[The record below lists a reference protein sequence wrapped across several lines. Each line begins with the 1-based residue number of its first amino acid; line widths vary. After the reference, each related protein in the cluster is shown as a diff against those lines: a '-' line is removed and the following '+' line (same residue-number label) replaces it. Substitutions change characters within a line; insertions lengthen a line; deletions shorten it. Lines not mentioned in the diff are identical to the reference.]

1 LEEKEIIR
9 TTSFNPTDVSAQ
21 EFDFDDLFTYDKPQ
35 GKLRKCVEVSL
46 PSTSG
51 SREKERKEAFSF
63 SHYGNG
69 MAAGGKLN
77 GNGAKARLDIA
88 ELYVRN
94 QIDAR
99 RGHR

>member
-1 LEEKEIIR
+1 
-9 TTSFNPTDVSAQ
+9 VSAQ

-46 PSTSG
+46 PSASG
-51 SREKERKEAFSF
+51 SREKERKKEAFSF

-69 MAAGGKLN
+69 MAAGGKLS
-77 GNGAKARLDIA
+77 GNGAKARLGIA

-94 QIDAR
+94 QKDAR